1 MLEMP
6 ALPFTATAT
15 GIRLAVRLTPRASRT
30 GLDGIVTGADGKR
43 MLQIRVAAPPV
54 EGAANAALIAL
65 LSEALDVRKSDI
77 MIIAGENAR
86 LKRLDI
92 AGDPAEI
99 AARIE
104 AWVLRRG

>member
-1 MLEMP
+1 
-6 ALPFTATAT
+6 
-15 GIRLAVRLTPRASRT
+15 
-30 GLDGIVTGADGKR
+30 
-43 MLQIRVAAPPV
+43 
-54 EGAANAALIAL
+54 LIAL

>member
-54 EGAANAALIAL
+54 EGDANAALIAL

-92 AGDPAEI
+92 AGDPQEI